1 MGVVQNLSAL
11 ALRPLLDGV
20 SSAGGDRAAE
30 DALTGILIDRF
41 TEHHQRLSGILHQ
54 ANERAWLALEMTL
67 TGETFYERV
76 KNSLRRNAD
85 ELCHQHVRSFLDSIS
100 LAELANHGSELR
112 QQCLDELRA
121 ARSEGLLSLVEFDP
135 RTLAQQ
141 AGDLHVSDPQAQRD
155 VEEQALERM
164 ANEFRQT
171 NYPALALLLSLRPT
185 EGPHLLV
192 AAARFFLRRA
202 IEADSELT
210 LGWALSNMEANALD
224 KGLAAL
230 GEAFKIAGPR
240 LESLVRE
247 VRVVVSDSRSPEL
260 DIKSEL
266 PRQEAAV
273 QELGQ
278 EVTRLLEKLHMGH
291 RHLRPCD
298 SLAISDE
305 KERLHARGVVS
316 RFRTFAEEQRRQ
328 LPALCNGIAMLEVAI
343 GEFEEAQRDFQQV
356 AGLVAEPQAQAEA
369 HFNAYRA
376 ALELLNWNDALAEL
390 RQAIDLSPEHFA
402 PFPAAKYEL
411 DRILGAGG
419 FGVAF
424 LCRNRHSGGRLVVKA
439 LRVDSLERDIGEV
452 FREVRVL
459 EELNHPAII
468 RLRDCDYVRGDKQRP
483 FLIMDYF
490 EGQTLAEYVQ
500 HHGALTPAVAR
511 PLFRSLAEALKTAH
525 ARDVWHR
532 NITPSNI
539 LVRRDGH
546 TWDIRLIDFGLA
558 IKQSFIHATI
568 GDPTVRARTGLGRSV
583 SGMID
588 YAAPEQLG
596 RVDNVAP
603 GPYSDI
609 YGFGRVGFFA
619 LLCNPEPDED
629 EKESLPE
636 AWRRLLT
643 GCTTRNLAKRLP
655 TFDAVLER
663 LQQMPAETATMPALP
678 PAAEPKPPEA
688 APEATHG
695 VPRDAMG
702 YNDRG
707 IAYASKG
714 AYDRAIADFTKAIEI
729 GPPMAQPFYNRG
741 DLYRAKGDFDKA
753 ILDFNA
759 ALKLDPKY
767 ILAYINQGRTY
778 RLKGEYDKAI
788 ADFSRA
794 LKVDPKYA
802 DAYNNRGNAYADKGD
817 YDKAI
822 ADYSEALK
830 LDPNLALAYMN
841 RGLAYAKKGDYSAV
855 IADCNEALRLNQKF
869 TAAYFIRGAA
879 HSSKG
884 DFDKAI
890 SDFSRV
896 LRLDPKYALAYN
908 DRGLAFASKGEYDK
922 AIADY
927 TQALRYDPK
936 LAIAYM
942 NRAIAYRLKGENDRS
957 ITEFTKLLRLYP
969 KNAMAYTN
977 RGLAYFAK
985 NDYDRAIADFTEAL
999 WIDPNHAEAYSRRV
1013 EAFRA
1018 KSERDKADE
1027 ERRRQDAA
1035 AREEKERRQGR
1046 ATAHFT
1052 RAQMHFDNGH
1062 YDRAIADFSEAIKF
1076 DPSDALFHFHRGQA
1090 YAANDEHDKAIAD
1103 YSDAVRLDPKM
1114 TLAYYQRGICYR
1126 LRSNYARAVA
1136 DFTET
1141 IRLDPKHALAYRN
1154 RGLAHAAMGDQS
1166 QAKADYEEAV
1176 RIDPALKKS

>member
-11 ALRPLLDGV
+11 ALRPLIDGV
-20 SSAGGDRAAE
+20 GGDHAPE

-41 TEHHQRLSGILHQ
+41 TEHQQRLASVLHQ
-54 ANERAWLALEMTL
+54 ANERAWLALEIIL
-67 TGETFYERV
+67 TGEAFYDRV
-76 KNSLRRNAD
+76 KNALRRNAD
-85 ELCHQHVRSFLDSIS
+85 DACRQHVRTFLDSVS
-100 LAELANHGSELR
+100 LAELANHGSDIG

-135 RTLAQQ
+135 QTLAQQ
-141 AGDLHVSDPQAQRD
+141 AGDLHTSDPQEQRD
-155 VEEQALERM
+155 SEEQTLEGM
-164 ANEFRQT
+164 ANDLRQN
-171 NYPALALLLSLRPT
+171 NYPALALLLTLRPVQ
-185 EGPHLLV
+185 GPHFLV
-192 AAARFFLRRA
+192 SAARFFLRRA
-202 IEADSELT
+202 VEADSELT
-210 LGWALSNMEANALD
+210 LGWSLSDAEETVLAR
-224 KGLAAL
+224 GLAAL
-230 GEAFKIAGPR
+230 AEAMDIAGPR
-240 LESLVRE
+240 IESLVRE
-247 VRVVVSDSRSPEL
+247 VRVVVADTRSPEL

-266 PRQEAAV
+266 PRQERAA
-273 QELGQ
+273 QELSQ
-278 EVTRLLEKLHMGH
+278 EVIALLEKLHMGH
-291 RHLRPCD
+291 RHLRPSD

-305 KERLHARGVVS
+305 QERARAS
-316 RFRTFAEEQRRQ
+316 ELISHYRTVPEEQRRQ
-328 LPALCNGIAMLEVAI
+328 MPALFNGIGLLEVAV
-343 GEFEEAQRDFQQV
+343 GQFEEAQRDFQQV

-376 ALELLNWNDALAEL
+376 SLERVGWNEALTSL
-390 RQAIDLSPEHFA
+390 RQAIELGPDTFA

-411 DRILGAGG
+411 ERILGAGG

-424 LCRNRHSGGRLVVKA
+424 LCRDRHSGSPMVIKA
-439 LRVDSLERDIGEV
+439 LRAESLERDIGEV
-452 FREVRVL
+452 FREVRIL
-459 EELNHPAII
+459 EELDHPAII

-500 HHGALTPAVAR
+500 KNGPVAPSAAR
-511 PLFRSLAEALKTAH
+511 ALFRALAEALKTAH

-532 NITPSNI
+532 NLTPSNV

-546 TWDIRLIDFGLA
+546 TWEVKLIDFGLA
-558 IKQSFIHATI
+558 LKQSVIHSTI
-568 GDPTVRARTGLGRSV
+568 GDPAARVNTSLGRSV
-583 SGMID
+583 SGLID

-609 YGFGRVGFFA
+609 YGFGRVGYFA

-629 EKESLPE
+629 EKETLPDG
-636 AWRRLLT
+636 WRRLLA
-643 GCTTRNLAKRLP
+643 GCTARNLAKRLP
-655 TFDAVLER
+655 NFDAVLER
-663 LQQMPAETATMPALP
+663 LQQIPADTATMPIPSAAETKQTEA
-678 PAAEPKPPEA
+678 PAAETVA
-688 APEATHG
+688 H
-695 VPRDAMG
+695 VPRDAVG

-707 IAYASKG
+707 IAYANKG

-729 GPPMAQPFYNRG
+729 GPPMAQPYYNRG
-741 DLYRAKGDFDKA
+741 DIYRAKGDFDKA
-753 ILDFNA
+753 ILDFNT

-767 ILAYINQGRTY
+767 LLAYINQGRTY

-788 ADFSRA
+788 VEFTRA
-794 LKVDPKYA
+794 LKVDPRYA
-802 DAYNNRGNAYADKGD
+802 DAYNNRGNAYADKGA

-841 RGLAYAKKGDYSAV
+841 RGLAYAKQGDFAAV
-855 IADCNEALRLNQKF
+855 IEDCNNALRLNQKL

-884 DFDKAI
+884 EHDKAI
-890 SDFSRV
+890 ADFSRV

-942 NRAIAYRLKGENDRS
+942 NRAIAFRLKGEHDRS

-1018 KSERDKADE
+1018 KGERDKADD

-1035 AREEKERRQGR
+1035 AQNEKERRQGR

-1062 YDRAIADFSEAIKF
+1062 YERAIADFGEAIKF
-1076 DPSDALFHFHRGQA
+1076 DPEDAFFHYNRALA

-1103 YSDAVRLDPKM
+1103 YTEAVRLDPKL
-1114 TLAYYQRGICYR
+1114 TLAYYQRGVAYR
-1126 LRSNYARAVA
+1126 LRGNYARAVA

-1154 RGLAHAAMGDQS
+1154 RGLAHAAMGEQT
-1166 QAKADYEEAV
+1166 QARSDYEDAV